1 MQAPQKKVFAE
12 RLKEKRPPGYLG
24 IRTSVNS
31 ATLSTPDLKKALQT
45 PDLDRILNSNLNDL
59 DAQSRPASGQIK
71 QDPDSCENPSNET
84 INLATSPMNSGNE
97 PQVMSHE
104 VNQTDNQNNI
114 SMMNGITT
122 FVVGNSNP
130 SLPIVPV
137 DLEKQEEEKTERK
150 RERNRIAATKCRK
163 RKIQRIN
170 VLEDEVKMLNEKLSE
185 QVNTK
190 RKLRIEIDELRNR
203 IRAHVKQGCKN
214 LEEYL
219 VDTN

>member
-1 MQAPQKKVFAE
+1 MQAPVQKKVFTE
-12 RLKEKRPPGYLG
+12 RLKEKRPPGFNLG

-45 PDLDRILNSNLNDL
+45 PDLDRILTSNLNDL
-59 DAQSRPASGQIK
+59 SEPRAQIK
-71 QDPDSCENPSNET
+71 PEPDSAEANET
-84 INLATSPMNSGNE
+84 ISLSTSPMNSE
-97 PQVMSHE
+97 TL
-104 VNQTDNQNNI
+104 QTDNNQNGL
-114 SMMNGITT
+114 SMMNGIAT
-122 FVVGNSNP
+122 FAVVGNGTP

-163 RKIQRIN
+163 RKIERIN
-170 VLEDEVKMLNEKLSE
+170 ILEDEVKLLNEKLSE

-190 RKLRIEIDELRNR
+190 RKLQIEIDELRNR

-219 VDTN
+219 VDTP

>member
-1 MQAPQKKVFAE
+1 
-12 RLKEKRPPGYLG
+12 
-24 IRTSVNS
+24 
-31 ATLSTPDLKKALQT
+31 
-45 PDLDRILNSNLNDL
+45 
-59 DAQSRPASGQIK
+59 
-71 QDPDSCENPSNET
+71 
-84 INLATSPMNSGNE
+84 
-97 PQVMSHE
+97 
-104 VNQTDNQNNI
+104 
-114 SMMNGITT
+114 
-122 FVVGNSNP
+122 
-130 SLPIVPV
+130 VPV

-185 QVNTK
+185 QLNTK

>member
-1 MQAPQKKVFAE
+1 
-12 RLKEKRPPGYLG
+12 
-24 IRTSVNS
+24 
-31 ATLSTPDLKKALQT
+31 
-45 PDLDRILNSNLNDL
+45 
-59 DAQSRPASGQIK
+59 
-71 QDPDSCENPSNET
+71 
-84 INLATSPMNSGNE
+84 MNSGNE

-104 VNQTDNQNNI
+104 INQNDNQNNI
-114 SMMNGITT
+114 SMMSGITT

-170 VLEDEVKMLNEKLSE
+170 VLEDEVKVLNEKLSD
-185 QVNTK
+185 QMNTK